1 MFRREKPP
9 NPLLKWY
16 TPPHLLTKLKH
27 FGDRAKIEI
36 EAVTTAF
43 GEIEAFDRHRHRFH
57 AFPYLRL
64 CVFRREKKLHSLVAW
79 EQLLDR
85 KTHFFQKERQ
95 FSCLVILD
103 VSGFVSLGECAEG
116 KKGSEGESFRFPKI
130 SEQKPAAR
138 REHAIYFLH
147 GLLFDLGRQVM
158 EHQGTHHEIKGGGW
172 KR

>member
-1 MFRREKPP
+1 MPVCVPRSDSLIPCRINKRTVDVILCWHVQAREATKS
-9 NPLLKWY
+9 
-16 TPPHLLTKLKH
+16 TFEVVHSPHLLSKLKH

-85 KTHFFQKERQ
+85 KTHFFQKVRQ

-103 VSGFVSLGECAEG
+103 VSGFVSLGE
-116 KKGSEGESFRFPKI
+116 
-130 SEQKPAAR
+130 
-138 REHAIYFLH
+138 
-147 GLLFDLGRQVM
+147 
-158 EHQGTHHEIKGGGW
+158 
-172 KR
+172 